1 MLFRLDIVGLHTEAK
16 PTVGVQDG
24 TTLYWVDTRQ
34 FFIYYKGTWYEQTE
48 SQDEEPAD
56 ATPAD
61 DNER

>member
-16 PTVGVQDG
+16 PTVGIQDG

-48 SQDEEPAD
+48 AQEPAEASAND
-56 ATPAD
+56 S
-61 DNER
+61 ER

>member
-16 PTVGVQDG
+16 PTVGIQDG

-48 SQDEEPAD
+48 AQDEEPAD
-56 ATPAD
+56 EELAD